1 MSTVL
6 AQFPGQT
13 VTVIQQVLN
22 SDGYRAD
29 GYIVPGFSGPCGE
42 PVIARIIMP
51 GFTLATGYPA
61 VMTQL
66 DTGLYAFTF
75 TLPSG
80 AISVGLYT
88 VDIYWY
94 NPSTYALQQEVF
106 LVNVTA
112 PFGVYSIGVVG

>member
-6 AQFPGQT
+6 AQFPGQI
-13 VTVIQQVLN
+13 VTVVQQVLN

-29 GYIVPGFSGPCGE
+29 GYVVPGVSGPDGE
-42 PVIARIIMP
+42 PVIARVILP
-51 GFTLATGYPA
+51 GLTLASGYPA
-61 VMTQL
+61 TMSQL

-80 AISVGLYT
+80 AVSVGLYA

-94 NPSTYALQQEVF
+94 NPSTYALQQELVF
-106 LVNVTA
+106 VNVTA

>member
-13 VTVIQQVLN
+13 VTIIQQVLN
-22 SDGYRAD
+22 SDGYRED
-29 GYIVPGFSGPCGE
+29 GYILAGVSGPNGE
-42 PVIARIIMP
+42 PVIARIILP

-66 DTGLYAFTF
+66 DTGLYAYTF

-80 AISVGLYT
+80 AVSVGLYT

-94 NPSTYALQQEVF
+94 NPSTLALQQQVV

-112 PFGVYSIGVVG
+112 PFGVYSVGVVG